1 MYCSGRL
8 ALLLLHLAPQAHLLP
23 HSTHLTALLWCEDA
37 WSKVSA
43 STIRHCWNH
52 SGLVG
57 KAALQ
62 FILK

>member
-1 MYCSGRL
+1 RQGEGLDNPYEV
-8 ALLLLHLAPQAHLLP
+8 HQ
-23 HSTHLTALLWCEDA
+23 LTALLWCEDA

-52 SGLVG
+52 SGLLG
-57 KAALQ
+57 HQ

>member
-1 MYCSGRL
+1 DRL
-8 ALLLLHLAPQAHLLP
+8 GEGLDNPYEVDQ
-23 HSTHLTALLWCEDA
+23 LTALLWCEDV